1 MPEIKRPL
9 SPHLGVYKWEVA
21 NTLSIFHR
29 AAGVFLSLGML
40 VLAAW
45 IISAAMGQSTYDCV
59 LGLLRGPLGI
69 VLLFG
74 LSAAVFF
81 HLGNGIRHLVWDAG
95 YGFDKHVARISGW
108 FVFLASLVF
117 TGLFW
122 LGVKS

>member
-29 AAGVFLSLGML
+29 AAGVFLSLGIL

-59 LGLLRGPLGI
+59 LGLLRGPLGMEVPI
-69 VLLFG
+69 G
-74 LSAAVFF
+74 IYLS
-81 HLGNGIRHLVWDAG
+81 R
-95 YGFDKHVARISGW
+95 
-108 FVFLASLVF
+108 
-117 TGLFW
+117 
-122 LGVKS
+122 

>member
-29 AAGVFLSLGML
+29 AAGVFLSLGIM

-45 IISAAMGQSTYDCV
+45 IISAAMGQSTYDYV
-59 LGLLRGPLGI
+59 LGLLRGPLGT

-95 YGFDKHVARISGW
+95 YGFDKHVARKSGW
-108 FVFLASLVF
+108 FVFVASLVF

-122 LGVKS
+122 LGVNS

>member
-9 SPHLGVYKWEVA
+9 SPHLGIYKWEVA
-21 NTLSIFHR
+21 NTLSILHR
-29 AAGVFLSLGML
+29 AAGVFLSLGVL

-45 IISAAMGQSTYDCV
+45 IISAAMGQSTYDGV
-59 LGLLRGPLGI
+59 LVLLRGPLGL

-95 YGFDKHVARISGW
+95 YGFDKQVARKSGW

-117 TGLFW
+117 TALFW
-122 LGVKS
+122 LGVNS